1 MPLFIALNLGLRF
14 LLELCMLGAFGFWGF
29 ATGTQTFSRF
39 VLGIGLP
46 LLVATFWGLFLAPSS
61 PRQLAEPWF
70 SFVELVLFGFAIW
83 ALYCSGQVQ
92 WAIIFG
98 GVYLANKSLLLILER
113 RYASKGGLLANSGLP
128 GKRPN

>member
-1 MPLFIALNLGLRF
+1 MSLFIALNLGLRF
-14 LLELCMLGAFGFWGF
+14 LLELCMLGAFGLWGF
-29 ATGTQTFSRF
+29 ATGTQSISKFA
-39 VLGIGLP
+39 LGIGLP
-46 LLVATFWGLFLAPSS
+46 LLVATFWGIFLAPSS

-70 SFVELVLFGFAIW
+70 SFAELVLFGFAIW

-92 WAIIFG
+92 WATIFG

-113 RYASKGGLLANSGLP
+113 KYASKGGLLANSGLS